1 MLSNPIGAEVALLS
15 HINGDADIL
24 EAWLKYYQ
32 DLGIA
37 RFHLIV
43 HGAAEENAQLFRVKN
58 RYPIVIEDS
67 YEGCFDSE
75 EKKRRLN
82 ALLARMTG
90 KWVMLVDSD
99 EFVELPYRRIPKT
112 IRMLQLSGAN
122 TLAAPM
128 MQRLN
133 SNGSLV
139 DLEVGEDP
147 FRVFPLCSPDLYI
160 KMGVAAASIFKFPL
174 FYCTERTSLIEGGNH
189 SSPNGSHTVLSSL
202 QGVTHHFKFR
212 RSVLDRLDAR
222 IHSTHPWRHESVLY
236 QQYLEAHSNRLPTT
250 GSFVYS
256 RRVLF
261 RKGFLRKFTA
271 SQIATMTAKA
281 HWKQRKFV
289 RCFLAAA
296 CAVIMRPV
304 LLGRRVKPLL
314 QRLGLF

>member
-1 MLSNPIGAEVALLS
+1 MVSNSNGAQVVLLS
-15 HINGDADIL
+15 HINGDGDIL

-32 DLGIA
+32 ELGVA

-43 HGAAEENAQLFRVKN
+43 HDAPEENTQLYRIRN

-67 YEGCFDSE
+67 YEGNFDSE
-75 EKKRRLN
+75 EKKKRLN
-82 ALLARMTG
+82 ALLASMSG

-112 IRMLQLSGAN
+112 IRILQLSGAN

-128 MQRLN
+128 IQRLN
-133 SNGSLV
+133 SDGSLV

-147 FRVFPLCSPDLYI
+147 FRVFPFCSPDLYI
-160 KMGVAAASIFKFPL
+160 RMGSAASIFKFPL
-174 FYCTERTSLIEGGNH
+174 FYCAERTSLVDGGNH

-202 QGVTHHFKFR
+202 QGATHHFKFR
-212 RSVLDRLDAR
+212 RCVLQRLDAR
-222 IHSTHPWRHESVLY
+222 IHSTHAWKHESVLY

-261 RKGFLRKFTA
+261 LQGFLRKFTA
-271 SQIATMTAKA
+271 SQTAAMTAKA
-281 HWKQRKFV
+281 HWKQRRFV

-304 LLGRRVKPLL
+304 LLGRPLKPLL
-314 QRLGLF
+314 RRLGLL